1 MSSIL
6 SPCTLSFFLSHN
18 PDQQTRRIQCNMSDL
33 CLNVTPRSI
42 QIIYKSVMAF
52 MQSGQND
59 FSENDKS
66 EAENDFNELWIPKS
80 YQDREFWFLK
90 DDTSDEVNAAKE
102 ALETLSSTTTT
113 SKMDEQAVFM
123 INNLVVKIESGIG
136 NIPLLLMESSISMNV
151 KDWSSKRMTMI
162 GSLNLELAYYNAKL
176 ALWEPVIEPLAKTT
190 DQIKSR

>member
-1 MSSIL
+1 
-6 SPCTLSFFLSHN
+6 
-18 PDQQTRRIQCNMSDL
+18 MSDL

-113 SKMDEQAVFM
+113 AKMDEQAVFM